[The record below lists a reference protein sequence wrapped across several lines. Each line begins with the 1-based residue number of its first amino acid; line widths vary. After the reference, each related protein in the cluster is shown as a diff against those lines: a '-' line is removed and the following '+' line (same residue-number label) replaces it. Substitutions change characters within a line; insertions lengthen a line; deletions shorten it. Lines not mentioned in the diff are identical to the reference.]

1 MKRRNFLGAAGGA
14 VANATGLALLG
25 RHAPGWAQGVGQRA
39 SSLAER
45 ILILIE
51 LKGGNDGLNTVVPYA
66 DPAYYQLRNSIGIK
80 AEELIKI
87 DARAGLHPELKP
99 MLPLWEKGELGVV
112 QGVGYPSP
120 NLSHF
125 RSIEIW
131 ETSSHANEY
140 LDEGWVSRAMK
151 AGYANQANF
160 TAEGVLIGSSDFGPL
175 AGARAVTL
183 NNPEAFVSQAR
194 FAGQAPV
201 LASGNAALQHLLKIE
216 GDISVAAQ
224 GLRGGKFNFTTEFPQ
239 GQFGNGVRA
248 AARRFELLHLAGR
261 HQPGIRQRH

>member
-112 QGVGYPSP
+112 QGRRLPQPQPVA
-120 NLSHF
+120 LSLH
-125 RSIEIW
+125 RDLGNVVPCQRILGRGLGVPR
-131 ETSSHANEY
+131 H
-140 LDEGWVSRAMK
+140 EGRVR
-151 AGYANQANF
+151 Q
-160 TAEGVLIGSSDFGPL
+160 T
-175 AGARAVTL
+175 
-183 NNPEAFVSQAR
+183 
-194 FAGQAPV
+194 
-201 LASGNAALQHLLKIE
+201 
-216 GDISVAAQ
+216 
-224 GLRGGKFNFTTEFPQ
+224 
-239 GQFGNGVRA
+239 GQFHR
-248 AARRFELLHLAGR
+248 
-261 HQPGIRQRH
+261 